1 MKDRP
6 ILFSGAMVR
15 ALLAGTKTQTRRI
28 VKPQHGPGEV
38 CEAAFAPGSGSLCN
52 QWAIHDVAGYHRIRC
67 PFGRRG
73 DRLWVRE
80 TFTEYIGHHV
90 IGGQRWAYAADCTDD
105 CGERI
110 RQDYIKA
117 GYPYR
122 WKPSIH
128 MPRVASRILLEITEV
143 RVQRLQEISEED
155 ALAEG
160 ISHRDVIVRTSYE
173 GNAHH
178 EFTESRFLHGKWP
191 HCEVFESAVDA
202 YADLWE
208 SLHGAGSWA
217 ANPHVWAISFRRV
230 TP

>member
-155 ALAEG
+155 CWAEG
-160 ISHRDVIVRTSYE
+160 ISPKCTQL
-173 GNAHH
+173 
-178 EFTESRFLHGKWP
+178 TPFLEYK
-191 HCEVFESAVDA
+191 
-202 YADLWE
+202 DLWE
-208 SLHGAGSWA
+208 SLHGPGSWD
-217 ANPHVWAISFRRV
+217 ANPYVWAISFRRV